1 MSRISL
7 VFSVIL
13 MVVFVGM
20 AFDALSY
27 QAGQDALKLNPR
39 CSSRGTVPEFDAVS
53 QTVKLF
59 DHYDCK
65 VKR

>member
-1 MSRISL
+1 VTKFALGFAGMMLLIC
-7 VFSVIL
+7 VIAAIGGIN
-13 MVVFVGM
+13 FQ
-20 AFDALSY
+20 Y
-27 QAGQDALKLNPR
+27 GQDMLKLNPR
-39 CSSRGTVPEFDAVS
+39 CSSRGTFPEFDAVS